1 MESYR
6 TEEEQVEAL
15 KRWWQENG
23 RSTVIAIAVAL
34 SAAFGW
40 QGWQRYQENQAAE
53 ASNLFSQ
60 MLEAA
65 SALEEGADGSRFEE
79 LASTLREQFPRS
91 SYAQFAALHEARLAV
106 EAGQN
111 GEAERDLRWVLS
123 RAQAGSDT
131 HQVAQLRLARVLAGR
146 GQVEEALALLEG
158 GSGYYRAATAM
169 ARGDVLLQASRD
181 AEALAAY
188 REAQT
193 LLAEYPGQLQVDTL
207 EAKLQHLSSRLNTEQ
222 EAG

>member
-40 QGWQRYQENQAAE
+40 QGWQRYQENQTAA
-53 ASNLFSQ
+53 ASNLFSRL
-60 MLEAA
+60 LEAA
-65 SALEEGADGSRFEE
+65 EVDEGESSTRFGD
-79 LASTLREQFPRS
+79 LAATLREQFPRS
-91 SYAQFAALHEARLAV
+91 SYAQFAALHQARLAV
-106 EAGQN
+106 EAGQA

-123 RAQAGSDT
+123 RADTGSDI
-131 HQVAQLRLARVLAGR
+131 HQVAQLRLARVLAER
-146 GQVEEALALLEG
+146 RQVEEALALLET
-158 GSGYYRAATAM
+158 GSGYYRAATAL
-169 ARGDVLLQASRD
+169 ARGDVLLLAERD
-181 AEALAAY
+181 GEALAAY
-188 REAQT
+188 REAQS
-193 LLAEYPGQLQVDTL
+193 LLAQYPGQLQVDTL
-207 EAKLQHLSSRLNTEQ
+207 EVKLQHLSARLSPEQ